1 MSAAVHA
8 QVDEKSLWK
17 PMSFGR
23 TRRSLLPALA
33 GLAVP
38 LDALAQSRTAWRA
51 GLQLY
56 TVRDALG
63 SDLEGT
69 LRHIADVGYREVELA
84 GLPGVTAHAM
94 RASLQRYG
102 LDAPSM
108 HTSYDRLRGDLPAVL
123 AEARAL
129 GANHLVC
136 PSVDA
141 GQRTT
146 AGDWKRVCRTL
157 GMIGRAAHGR
167 GLVLAYHNHDFEFVP
182 FDDGTTPFRLLMTET
197 DPREVK
203 LELDV
208 YWVARAG
215 QDPLQYLKN
224 GRDRIQLVHLKDLAR
239 DGSTAEIGGGV
250 LDFEQIIRT
259 ALLNGAKHLFV
270 EQDSSPDPLASIVA
284 SVRFLERLPA
294 DVRPQPRP

>member
-1 MSAAVHA
+1 
-8 QVDEKSLWK
+8 
-17 PMSFGR
+17 MSFGCA
-23 TRRSLLPALA
+23 RRFLLPALA
-33 GLAVP
+33 GLALP
-38 LDALAQSRTAWRA
+38 LDTFAQSRAAWRA

-63 SDLEGT
+63 TDLERT
-69 LRHIADVGYREVELA
+69 LRRVAEVGYREVELA
-84 GLPGVTAHAM
+84 GLPGVTAPAM

-108 HTSYDRLRGDLPAVL
+108 HASYDRLRGDFPSVL
-123 AEARAL
+123 EVARTL
-129 GANHLVC
+129 GANYLVC

-141 GQRTT
+141 DQRAT
-146 AGDWKRVCRTL
+146 AGDWKRVCQTL
-157 GMIGRAAHGR
+157 STIGRAAQDH

-208 YWVARAG
+208 YWVAKAG
-215 QDPLQYLKN
+215 LDPLQYLKD
-224 GRDRIQLVHLKDLAR
+224 GRDRIQLVHLKDLAS
-239 DGSTAEIGGGV
+239 DGSTAEVGGGV
-250 LDFEQIIRT
+250 LDFKQIVRV
-259 ALLNGAKHLFV
+259 ALLSGAKHLFV
-270 EQDSSPDPLASIVA
+270 EQDSSADPLASIAA
-284 SVRFLERLPA
+284 SFRFLEHLPA

>member
-1 MSAAVHA
+1 
-8 QVDEKSLWK
+8 
-17 PMSFGR
+17 MSFGR

-38 LDALAQSRTAWRA
+38 LDTLAQSRTAWRA

-63 SDLEGT
+63 TDLEST
-69 LRHIADVGYREVELA
+69 LRRVADVGYREVELA
-84 GLPGVTAHAM
+84 GLTGITPHAM

-108 HTSYDRLRGDLPAVL
+108 HANYDRLRGDLPSVL
-123 AEARAL
+123 AEARTL
-129 GANHLVC
+129 GANYLVC

-146 AGDWKRVCRTL
+146 SDDWKRVCRTL
-157 GMIGRAAHGR
+157 SMIGRAAHGH

-208 YWVARAG
+208 YWVAKAG
-215 QDPLQYLKN
+215 QDPLQYLKD
-224 GRDRIQLVHLKDLAR
+224 GQGRIQLVHLKDLAR
-239 DGSTAEIGGGV
+239 DGSTAAVGEGV
-250 LDFEQIIRT
+250 LDFEQIVRT
-259 ALLNGAKHLFV
+259 ALLSGAKHLFV
-270 EQDSSPDPLASIVA
+270 EQDSSADPLASIVA
-284 SVRFLERLPA
+284 SFRFLERLPA